1 MKPAQVNKLYA
12 KLKPYEQAALVVEAA
27 ARHDESAIDDIL
39 AHVELRHYL
48 APHADYTRQ
57 IHALT
62 TLVGQYACEYWRIRT
77 LMLLAC
83 EYVDQGNQQAD
94 NTALRFLAKCVAL
107 ESAIVEV
114 CKLAK
119 VDIKAIKTMA
129 GCPCDD
135 VKPEALQKADAEL
148 VRQYTDMFAGL
159 LGLNN

>member
-1 MKPAQVNKLYA
+1 MKSAQVNKLYA
-12 KLKPYEQAALVVEAA
+12 KLTPQEQAALVTEAA
-27 ARHDESAIDDIL
+27 ARLDESEADAIMGQ
-39 AHVELRHYL
+39 VERKHYL
-48 APHADYTRQ
+48 APHADYTQR

-62 TLVGQYACEYWRIRT
+62 VLVGQYGIEYWKIRT

-83 EYVDQGNQQAD
+83 ENADQGNKQAD

-119 VDIKAIKTMA
+119 VDIKAIKIMA
-129 GCPCDD
+129 GCPGDD
-135 VKPEALQKADAEL
+135 VKPEALQQADAEL

-159 LGLNN
+159 VV

>member
-12 KLKPYEQAALVVEAA
+12 KLTPHEQAALVIEAA
-27 ARHDESAIDDIL
+27 ARLDENEADAIMEQ
-39 AHVELRHYL
+39 VERKHYI
-48 APHADYTRQ
+48 ATHADYTRR

-62 TLVGQYACEYWRIRT
+62 TLVGQYGIEYWKLRT

-83 EYVDQGNQQAD
+83 DYAEQGNQEAEAP
-94 NTALRFLAKCVAL
+94 ALRFRAKCVAL

-129 GCPCDD
+129 GCPDDD
-135 VKPEALQKADAEL
+135 VKPEELQKADVEL
-148 VRQYTDMFAGL
+148 VKAYIKSYAGL
-159 LGLNN
+159 FNC